1 MMMNLFSPVDI
12 EPAQFAALSPAL
24 KTEALRLM
32 AEAGLTVPRMRDATG
47 LDCADMLAIGRRRH
61 QVRAFDFER
70 SAENT
75 PNLKRGPK
83 LSSASRLLLG
93 FMSHNA
99 GVLAESLTTVAYD
112 LGISEKSAKAALQQ
126 LTTWAFVQKTR
137 DGTGRVAAHYRLTSS
152 GETLMA
158 AQAEVAA
165 DE

>member
-1 MMMNLFSPVDI
+1 MMMNLFSSVEI
-12 EPAQFAALSPAL
+12 EPQQFAGFSPAL
-24 KTEALRLM
+24 QTEALRLM

-47 LDCADMLAIGRRRH
+47 LDCAEILTIGRRRH

-83 LSSASRLLLG
+83 LSAASRLLLG
-93 FMSHNA
+93 LMSHNA

-126 LTTWAFVQKTR
+126 LTAWAFVQKTR